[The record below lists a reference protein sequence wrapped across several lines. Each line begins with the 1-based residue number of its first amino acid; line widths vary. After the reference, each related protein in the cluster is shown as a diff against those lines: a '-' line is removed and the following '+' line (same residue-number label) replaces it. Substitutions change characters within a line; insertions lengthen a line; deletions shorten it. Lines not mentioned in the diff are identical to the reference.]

1 MSIRPATMDDLG
13 AIVAIYNASIPARMA
28 TADTQ
33 PVSVESRTTWFTQH
47 SPERHP
53 LWVAEV
59 DGTVAGWLGLAAFY
73 GRPAYAHTAEVSL
86 YVHPDQQRRGL
97 GSALL
102 MHAVAQAPRL
112 AIETLLAFIFAHNSP
127 SLVLFSR
134 CAFARWGALPRV
146 AVLDG
151 IRRDLLII
159 GRSIGAD
166 GPHRASHEAVNP
178 S

>member
-1 MSIRPATMDDLG
+1 MSIRLATIDDLG
-13 AIVAIYNASIPARMA
+13 SIVGIYNASIPARMA

-33 PVSVESRTTWFTQH
+33 PVSVESRTAWFEQH

-59 DGTVAGWLGLAAFY
+59 EGTVAAWLGLTAFY

-86 YVHPDQQRRGL
+86 YVDPSQQRRGL

-102 MHAVAQAPRL
+102 SHAVAQAPGL
-112 AIETLLAFIFAHNSP
+112 EIETLLAFIFAHNSP
-127 SLVLFSR
+127 SLVLYSR
-134 CAFARWGALPRV
+134 YAFARWGTLPHV

-151 IRRDLLII
+151 VRRDLLIL
-159 GRSIGAD
+159 GRSVG
-166 GPHRASHEAVNP
+166 
-178 S
+178 

>member
-1 MSIRPATMDDLG
+1 
-13 AIVAIYNASIPARMA
+13 MA

-33 PVSVESRTTWFTQH
+33 PVSVESRTAWFGEH

-59 DGTVAGWLGLAAFY
+59 DGSVAAWLGLAAFY
-73 GRPAYAHTAEVSL
+73 GRPAYAHTSEVSL

-102 MHAVAQAPRL
+102 GHAVAQAPPL
-112 AIETLLAFIFAHNSP
+112 GIETLLAFIFAHNSP

-134 CAFARWGALPRV
+134 HAFARWGALPRA

-151 IRRDLLII
+151 VRRDLLIL
-159 GRSIGAD
+159 GRGV
-166 GPHRASHEAVNP
+166 G
-178 S
+178 

>member
-1 MSIRPATMDDLG
+1 
-13 AIVAIYNASIPARMA
+13 MA

-33 PVSVESRTTWFTQH
+33 PVSVESRTAWFGEH
-47 SPERHP
+47 SPDRHP

-59 DGTVAGWLGLAAFY
+59 DGSVAAWLGLAAFY
-73 GRPAYAHTAEVSL
+73 GRPAYAHTSEVSL

-102 MHAVAQAPRL
+102 GHAVAHAPPL
-112 AIETLLAFIFAHNSP
+112 GIETLLAFIFAHNSP

-134 CAFARWGALPRV
+134 HAFARWGALPRV

-151 IRRDLLII
+151 VRRDLLIL
-159 GRSIGAD
+159 GRGV
-166 GPHRASHEAVNP
+166 G
-178 S
+178 

>member
-1 MSIRPATMDDLG
+1 MDDLVP
-13 AIVAIYNASIPARMA
+13 IVAIYNASIPARMA

-33 PVSVESRTTWFTQH
+33 PVSVESRTAWFGEH

-59 DGTVAGWLGLAAFY
+59 DGSVAAWLGLAAFY
-73 GRPAYAHTAEVSL
+73 GRPAYAHTSEVSL

-102 MHAVAQAPRL
+102 GHAVAQAPPL
-112 AIETLLAFIFAHNSP
+112 GIETLLAFIFAHNSP

-134 CAFARWGALPRV
+134 HAFARWGALPRA

-151 IRRDLLII
+151 VRRDLLIL
-159 GRSIGAD
+159 GRGV
-166 GPHRASHEAVNP
+166 G
-178 S
+178 